1 MGYIK
6 GADRNQI
13 TLMPECVE
21 DYVVADN
28 PVRVIDA
35 FVDGLDIAALGFNS
49 EPAVEG
55 RPGYDPRD
63 MLKLYIYGYNNK
75 IRSSRR
81 LQTEAGRNL
90 EMIWLLGKVVPD
102 FRCIADFRKDNAK
115 AIKGVFCEFV
125 KLCNKAGLLSHETV
139 VIDGS
144 KFRAVNSD
152 NNCYVRKNVE
162 KLIEQADE
170 RIAKYMAEL
179 DAADES
185 ERRSEELTSDDIR
198 EVLEYLAKRK
208 LQLENALSELDESGL
223 NHICTTDPEARLMKT
238 RDGCKPSFNVQTAV
252 EPNHH
257 IIVNFDV
264 TSDCADWGLLEA
276 GISGAKDVLG
286 TETLEGIAD
295 KGYGSDEEIL
305 KCLLNGDT
313 PTIYPNK
320 NQNCRTFKFAK
331 TDDEITADMLES
343 IDHETLKKCIAAGTL
358 PNVLNRDDITFEI
371 VPTATPQQFLD
382 KETGEIVS
390 YEQKKAAGGTVREK
404 LELRLEPPVQPYFER
419 DLTADTVVCPMGQTL
434 FYAGIAWTNGKA
446 DPNQRRYH
454 RPSVCAKCNNK
465 CTVGKQRIVSFKSD
479 ETRIYTDFYDQ
490 CGSGRI
496 TRRKARRFVPLDVPK
511 RESVVLRYYPNQRKL
526 RVRNQIVEH
535 PYGTVKR
542 WNDGYYLLVKGKVK
556 AAAELALSFLG
567 YNFKRVL
574 NLLGAKNMMAMVTA

>member
-1 MGYIK
+1 
-6 GADRNQI
+6 
-13 TLMPECVE
+13 MPECVE
-21 DYVVADN
+21 DYVAEDN

-49 EPAVEG
+49 EPAIEG

-90 EMIWLLGKVVPD
+90 ELIWLLGKIVPD

-115 AIKGVFCEFV
+115 AIKGVFREFV
-125 KLCNKAGLLSHETV
+125 KLCDKAGLLSHETV

-208 LQLENALSELDESGL
+208 LQLENALSGLDESGL
-223 NHICTTDPEARLMKT
+223 NQICTTDPEARLMKT

-252 EPNHH
+252 EPNSH

-264 TSDCADWGLLEA
+264 SSECTDCGLLEA
-276 GISGAKDVLG
+276 GILGAKDILG
-286 TETLEGIAD
+286 VETLEGMAD
-295 KGYGSDEEIL
+295 KGYSNDAEIL

-313 PTIYPNK
+313 PTVYPNK

-331 TDDEITADMLES
+331 TNDEITSDMLES
-343 IDHETLKKCIAAGTL
+343 TDHETLKMCIAAGFL
-358 PNVLNRDDITFEI
+358 PHV
-371 VPTATPQQFLD
+371 
-382 KETGEIVS
+382 
-390 YEQKKAAGGTVREK
+390 
-404 LELRLEPPVQPYFER
+404 
-419 DLTADTVVCPMGQTL
+419 
-434 FYAGIAWTNGKA
+434 
-446 DPNQRRYH
+446 
-454 RPSVCAKCNNK
+454 
-465 CTVGKQRIVSFKSD
+465 
-479 ETRIYTDFYDQ
+479 
-490 CGSGRI
+490 
-496 TRRKARRFVPLDVPK
+496 
-511 RESVVLRYYPNQRKL
+511 
-526 RVRNQIVEH
+526 
-535 PYGTVKR
+535 
-542 WNDGYYLLVKGKVK
+542 
-556 AAAELALSFLG
+556 
-567 YNFKRVL
+567 
-574 NLLGAKNMMAMVTA
+574 